1 MKYNFDEIIDRK
13 GTNSIKYDFA
23 EEEKG
28 RDDLLP
34 LWVAD
39 MDFKL
44 PKEVEER
51 LEERVKHGIFGYT
64 KAKDDYYKAVAK
76 WFYDVHDWRIDP
88 GWIVITPGVVYA
100 IAAAIRAFTKK
111 GDGVIIQQP
120 VYYPFYNS
128 IIKNERKAVNNE
140 LLFKDGRYSID
151 FDDFEKKI
159 RENDVKMFILCS
171 PHNPV
176 GRVWTKE
183 ELTKLGEICL
193 KYDVLIFADEIHG
206 DITYPGI
213 KHVPFVSLSE
223 NFANITIV
231 GTAPSKTFNLAGL
244 QLSDIIIPNEKLR
257 EKFKS
262 ELNSAGYALPNT
274 MGLAASQAVYE
285 LGYEWYREMLD
296 YIYENYKFLEKF
308 IKDELPKIKIVK
320 PEGTY
325 LVWLDFSRLG
335 LTDKELEDFIVDKAK
350 LWLDG
355 GSMFGKKSGQF
366 QRINIACPKETLK
379 EALERLKKAADNLS

>member
-244 QLSDIIIPNEKLR
+244 QLSNIIIPNEKLR
-257 EKFKS
+257 EKFKN

-296 YIYENYKFLEKF
+296 YIYENYKFLEEF

-355 GSMFGKKSGQF
+355 GSMFGKKTGQF